1 MQSFS
6 MHGKMDLDMLDSK
19 RDEVMSILVSC
30 FCMKKACLFGGFL
43 LINTLHTY
51 ENIWWRK

>member
-1 MQSFS
+1 

-30 FCMKKACLFGGFL
+30 FCMKKACLFGGFY
-43 LINTLHTY
+43 LINTLHTLIGKY
-51 ENIWWRK
+51 LVEKIIRI